1 MKDYFNDGVIR
12 IRSMMPEDAKALY
25 DTYLSYGWHPNIE
38 TYENYYKEQEDGT
51 RLVFI
56 AEYEGRVS
64 GQCTLVL
71 NPTGGAWGNQGYPEI
86 VDLTVFSDVHNKGI
100 GSKLLDAVEK
110 EASKI
115 SSKVCLAV
123 GVHSGYGAAQRLYV
137 KRGYNFDGSGV
148 WYQGKQLDQY
158 APCVN
163 DDDLLL
169 FMSKDFLVRINSDY

>member
-1 MKDYFNDGVIR
+1 MKTYYDDGTIKV
-12 IRSMMPEDAKALY
+12 RSMISEDAKVLY

-38 TYENYYKEQEDGT
+38 TYENYYKDQEEGK

-71 NPTGGAWGNQGYPEI
+71 NPDEGNFANKGIPEI
-86 VDLTVFSDVHNKGI
+86 VDLTVFFDVHNKGI
-100 GSKLLDAVEK
+100 GTKILDAVEK

-115 SSKVCLAV
+115 SKQVYLAV

-137 KRGYNFDGSGV
+137 KRGYIFDGSGV
-148 WYQGKQLDQY
+148 WYQGKQLEQY

-163 DDDLLL
+163 DDDLVL
-169 FMSKDFLVRINSDY
+169 FMIKDL

>member
-1 MKDYFNDGVIR
+1 MKTYLDDGKIKV
-12 IRSMMPEDAKALY
+12 RSMISEDAKNLY

-38 TYENYYKEQEDGT
+38 TYENYFKDQEEGK

-71 NPTGGAWGNQGYPEI
+71 NPDEGYFANKGIPEI
-86 VDLTVFSDVHNKGI
+86 VDLTVFFDVHNKGI
-100 GSKLLDAVEK
+100 GTKILDAVEN

-115 SSKVCLAV
+115 SKQVYLAV

-137 KRGYNFDGSGV
+137 KRGYVFDGSGV
-148 WYQGKQLDQY
+148 WYQGKQLEQY

-163 DDDLLL
+163 DDDLVL
-169 FMSKDFLVRINSDY
+169 FMIKDL

>member
-1 MKDYFNDGVIR
+1 MKTYLNDGTITV
-12 IRSMMPEDAKALY
+12 RSMMPEDVKVLY

-38 TYENYYKEQEDGT
+38 TYENYYKEQEEGK

-71 NPTGGAWGNQGYPEI
+71 NPDEGPWKNKGIPEI
-86 VDLTVFSDVHNKGI
+86 VDLTVFFDVHNKGI
-100 GSKLLDAVEK
+100 GSRLLDAVEA

-115 SSKVCLAV
+115 SKQVYLAV
-123 GVHSGYGAAQRLYV
+123 GVHSGYGPAQRMYV
-137 KRGYNFDGSGV
+137 KRGYVFDGSGV
-148 WYQGKQLDQY
+148 WYQGKQLEQY

-163 DDDLLL
+163 DDDLVL
-169 FMSKDFLVRINSDY
+169 FMLKEL